1 MLLAYVF
8 FLLPGSAIWEAK
20 AKQNT
25 EQQRGGNSCY
35 SSRFLST
42 SEQISWHCRGTEGHR
57 KTTKSSV
64 RLLENC
70 PIMVSACWG
79 YMLWYRLVQV
89 PLMLWRHWC
98 FLLTAPWELY
108 PCSAAELSGE
118 CLSLETPQVWDVLI
132 LRHWVTQW
140 RSWRK
145 MCTRCVLSSGKMKR
159 RLSESSLKI
168 SRDNSLSHTKQQRRN
183 SLRPWSNKKWRFT
196 LKMEKAGSLWVLVS
210 ASLADLQLQKTF

>member
-1 MLLAYVF
+1 MLLACVF

-25 EQQRGGNSCY
+25 GQQRGGNNCY

-57 KTTKSSV
+57 KTTQSSV

-79 YMLWYRLVQV
+79 YMLWYRQVQV
-89 PLMLWRHWC
+89 PLMLWRPFSWQLHGSYIHVQLQRSLGNAWAWRPHRCEMCSSWGTESFSGGAEGRGGQVVCHQGKWKGGWVSLHWK
-98 FLLTAPWELY
+98 LAETTAWAIQ
-108 PCSAAELSGE
+108 SSKV
-118 CLSLETPQVWDVLI
+118 ETVWG
-132 LRHWVTQW
+132 HGQ
-140 RSWRK
+140 K
-145 MCTRCVLSSGKMKR
+145 
-159 RLSESSLKI
+159 
-168 SRDNSLSHTKQQRRN
+168 
-183 SLRPWSNKKWRFT
+183 KKWRFT
-196 LKMEKAGSLWVLVS
+196 LKMERAGTLWVLVP